1 MGILSRFGDI
11 MRANINDLLTGAENK
26 NAEKLLNQ
34 YLRDAREDYTQVKN
48 ETSSVMAEETAAKR
62 RLDEINDQIARY
74 EKYAQAA
81 VQSGNDADA
90 LKFLEAKGQ
99 LQPKK
104 EDAEAAYGQ
113 AQLNSEHMR
122 QMTKKLLV
130 DIQEAESRI
139 GELKAKLRIA
149 ESKEKMQQLTEKIGG
164 NNALGNFDSLAD
176 SVQKRIDAADAK
188 EALNAELSGDMGMS
202 DLEKKYAGAG
212 GGSSSAQAELAAMK
226 ARMGA
231 GGAPAAPEESSDTA
245 AQLAA
250 MKAQMGAAETEAGAA
265 PVYRCDRCGWIP
277 ADPTGQPKFCPQC
290 GNSFGNDGKM

>member
-1 MGILSRFGDI
+1 MGILARFGDI

-34 YLRDAREDYTQVKN
+34 YLRDAREDYAQVRN
-48 ETSSVMAEETAAKR
+48 ETASVMAEETAAKR
-62 RLDEINDQIARY
+62 RLDEINDQMTRY
-74 EKYAQAA
+74 ERYAQAA

-104 EDAEAAYGQ
+104 KDAEAAYAQ
-113 AQLNSEHMR
+113 AQANSERMR
-122 QMTKKLLV
+122 QMTQKLLT
-130 DIQEAESRI
+130 DIQEAESKI

-164 NNALGNFDSLAD
+164 SALGNFDSLAD
-176 SVQKRIDAADAK
+176 SIQKRIDAADAK
-188 EALNAELSGDMGMS
+188 EALDAEFAGDRELD
-202 DLEKKYAGAG
+202 DLEKKYAGTDG
-212 GGSSSAQAELAAMK
+212 GPSAQKELDALK

-231 GGAPAAPEESSDTA
+231 APAAPAAGSDAA

-250 MKAQMGAAETEAGAA
+250 MKAQMGMGQPKGAA
-265 PVYRCDRCGWIP
+265 APLFRCNQCGWTPDDP
-277 ADPTGQPKFCPQC
+277 AAPPKFCPQC
-290 GNSFGNDGKM
+290 GDAFDGGDQV

>member
-34 YLRDAREDYTQVKN
+34 YLRDAREDYAQVRN
-48 ETSSVMAEETAAKR
+48 ETASVMAEEAAAKR
-62 RLDEINDQIARY
+62 RLDGINDQMTRY
-74 EKYAQAA
+74 ERYAQAA
-81 VQSGNDADA
+81 VQAGNDADA

-104 EDAEAAYGQ
+104 TDAEAAYAQ
-113 AQLNSEHMR
+113 AQANSERMR
-122 QMTKKLLV
+122 QMTQKLLT
-130 DIQEAESRI
+130 DIQEAESKI

-164 NNALGNFDSLAD
+164 NALGNFDSLAG
-176 SVQKRIDAADAK
+176 SIQKRIDAADAK
-188 EALNAELSGDMGMS
+188 EALDAELAGDRELD
-202 DLEKKYAGAG
+202 DLEKKYANTDG
-212 GGSSSAQAELAAMK
+212 GPSAQKELDALK

-231 GGAPAAPEESSDTA
+231 APAAPAAGSDAA

-250 MKAQMGAAETEAGAA
+250 MKAQMGATEPAGST
-265 PVYRCDRCGWIP
+265 PPTFRCNQCGWTP
-277 ADPTGQPKFCPQC
+277 ADPAAPPKFCPQC
-290 GNSFGNDGKM
+290 GDAFDGGDQV

>member
-34 YLRDAREDYTQVKN
+34 YLRDAREDYAQVKS
-48 ETSSVMAEETAAKR
+48 ETASVMAEEAAAKR
-62 RLDEINDQIARY
+62 RLDEVSDQMARY

-81 VQSGNDADA
+81 VQAGNDADA

-104 EDAEAAYGQ
+104 EDAEAAYQQ

-122 QMTKKLLV
+122 QMTKKLLD
-130 DIQEAESRI
+130 DIREAESKI

-149 ESKEKMQQLTEKIGG
+149 ESKEKMQQLNEKIGG
-164 NNALGNFDSLAD
+164 KSALGNFDSLAD
-176 SVQKRIDAADAK
+176 SIQKRIDAADAK
-188 EALNAELSGDMGMS
+188 EALNAELSGDMAMD
-202 DLEKKYAGAG
+202 DLEKKYASAAAGA
-212 GGSSSAQAELAAMK
+212 SSAQSELEALK
-226 ARMGA
+226 ARMGVA
-231 GGAPAAPEESSDTA
+231 GAAPDAGSDAA

-250 MKAQMGAAETEAGAA
+250 MKAQMGVE
-265 PVYRCDRCGWIP
+265 
-277 ADPTGQPKFCPQC
+277 
-290 GNSFGNDGKM
+290 

>member
-34 YLRDAREDYTQVKN
+34 YLRDAREDYAQVRN
-48 ETSSVMAEETAAKR
+48 ETASVMAEEAAAKR
-62 RLDEINDQIARY
+62 RLDEINDQMTRY
-74 EKYAQAA
+74 ERYAQAA

-104 EDAEAAYGQ
+104 KDAEAAYAQ
-113 AQLNSEHMR
+113 AQANSERMR
-122 QMTKKLLV
+122 QMTQKLLT
-130 DIQEAESRI
+130 DIQEAESKI

-164 NNALGNFDSLAD
+164 GSALGNFDSLAD
-176 SVQKRIDAADAK
+176 SIQKRIDAADAK
-188 EALNAELSGDMGMS
+188 EALDAEFAGDRELD
-202 DLEKKYAGAG
+202 DLEKKYAGTDG
-212 GGSSSAQAELAAMK
+212 GPSAQKELEVLK
-226 ARMGA
+226 ARMGMT
-231 GGAPAAPEESSDTA
+231 PAAGTASSDAA

-250 MKAQMGAAETEAGAA
+250 MKAQMGATEPAGST
-265 PVYRCDRCGWIP
+265 PPTFRCNQCGWTP
-277 ADPTGQPKFCPQC
+277 ADPAAPPKFCPQC
-290 GNSFGNDGKM
+290 GNIFDDEDRI

>member
-34 YLRDAREDYTQVKN
+34 YLRDAREDYAQVRN
-48 ETSSVMAEETAAKR
+48 ETASVMAEEAAAKR
-62 RLDEINDQIARY
+62 RLDEINDQMTRY
-74 EKYAQAA
+74 ERYAQAA

-104 EDAEAAYGQ
+104 KDAEAAYAQ
-113 AQLNSEHMR
+113 AQANSERMR
-122 QMTKKLLV
+122 QMTQKLLT
-130 DIQEAESRI
+130 DIQEAESKI

-164 NNALGNFDSLAD
+164 GSALGNFDSLAG
-176 SVQKRIDAADAK
+176 SIQKRIDAADAK
-188 EALNAELSGDMGMS
+188 DALQADLDGDMGIS
-202 DLEKKYAGAG
+202 DLEKKYAGVDAG
-212 GGSSSAQAELAAMK
+212 GPSAQSELEALK
-226 ARMGA
+226 ARMA
-231 GGAPAAPEESSDTA
+231 MTPAAGTASSDAA

-250 MKAQMGAAETEAGAA
+250 MKAQMGATEPAGSTPPAS
-265 PVYRCDRCGWIP
+265 RCNQCGWTP
-277 ADPTGQPKFCPQC
+277 ADPAAPPKFCPQC
-290 GNSFGNDGKM
+290 CNIFDDEERI

>member
-1 MGILSRFGDI
+1 
-11 MRANINDLLTGAENK
+11 
-26 NAEKLLNQ
+26 
-34 YLRDAREDYTQVKN
+34 
-48 ETSSVMAEETAAKR
+48 
-62 RLDEINDQIARY
+62 
-74 EKYAQAA
+74 
-81 VQSGNDADA
+81 
-90 LKFLEAKGQ
+90 
-99 LQPKK
+99 
-104 EDAEAAYGQ
+104 
-113 AQLNSEHMR
+113 
-122 QMTKKLLV
+122 MTKKLLV

-231 GGAPAAPEESSDTA
+231 RRGACRPGRK
-245 AQLAA
+245 Q
-250 MKAQMGAAETEAGAA
+250 
-265 PVYRCDRCGWIP
+265 
-277 ADPTGQPKFCPQC
+277 
-290 GNSFGNDGKM
+290 